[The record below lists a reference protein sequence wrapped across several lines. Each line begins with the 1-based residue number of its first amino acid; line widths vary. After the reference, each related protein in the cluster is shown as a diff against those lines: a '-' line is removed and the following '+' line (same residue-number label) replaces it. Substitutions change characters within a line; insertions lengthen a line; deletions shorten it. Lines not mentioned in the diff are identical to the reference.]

1 MVKGSTFTAGNAPSY
16 HARWFGWVQDP
27 LIEIAGITF
36 DRTPSGP
43 IHAPPN
49 TIRVCAYHIDFDERP
64 TCYVDVVDIAEA
76 QFICSNLS
84 LTCGKWNVDYAVAYD
99 SRGVAVVPFNWS

>member
-1 MVKGSTFTAGNAPSY
+1 M
-16 HARWFGWVQDP
+16 QDP

-64 TCYVDVVDIAEA
+64 TCYLDVSDIAEA
-76 QFICSNLS
+76 RFICGNISAAR
-84 LTCGKWNVDYAVAYD
+84 GKWNVDYAVAYNSHGD
-99 SRGVAVVPFNWS
+99 AVVPLDWH

>member
-1 MVKGSTFTAGNAPSY
+1 MVRDPS
-16 HARWFGWVQDP
+16 
-27 LIEIAGITF
+27 IEVAGITF

-64 TCYVDVVDIAEA
+64 ICYLDVADIAEA
-76 QFICSNLS
+76 RFICGNISS
-84 LTCGKWNVDYAVAYD
+84 ARGKWSMDYAVAYNSNGD
-99 SRGVAVVPFNWS
+99 AVVPFVWF